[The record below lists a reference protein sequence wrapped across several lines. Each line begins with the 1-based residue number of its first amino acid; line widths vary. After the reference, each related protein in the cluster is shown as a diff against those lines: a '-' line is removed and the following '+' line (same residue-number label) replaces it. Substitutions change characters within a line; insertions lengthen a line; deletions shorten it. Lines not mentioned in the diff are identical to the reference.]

1 MQETESLAR
10 RLSRRQRET
19 SITKPVEITQIV
31 EGPQCTAA
39 YIAELSGE
47 LAALA
52 SGARFSNLAQLLA
65 RAQLEAEIWSRG
77 CK

>member
-1 MQETESLAR
+1 MQYTVALAR
-10 RLSRRQRET
+10 RMNRRTREGN
-19 SITKPVEITQIV
+19 ITKPVEIAEII

-39 YIAELSGE
+39 YIAQLSGE

-65 RAQLEAEIWSRG
+65 RAQLEAELWSRHS
-77 CK
+77 K

>member
-1 MQETESLAR
+1 MG
-10 RLSRRQRET
+10 RRQREST
-19 SITKPVEITQIV
+19 VAKSVEIKEII
-31 EGPQCTAA
+31 EGPHCTAA

-65 RAQLEAEIWSRG
+65 RAQLEAELWSRNG
-77 CK
+77 R

>member
-1 MQETESLAR
+1 MQDTANLAR
-10 RLSRRQRET
+10 RMSRRSRQAN
-19 SITKPVEITQIV
+19 IAKPVEITEIV
-31 EGPQCTAA
+31 EGPRCTAA

-65 RAQLEAEIWSRG
+65 KAQLEAELWSRHSA
-77 CK
+77 